1 MWTALQHLV
10 WQKDCKLIHEAHTLR
25 DEMVRSSE
33 AARAACEVESFG
45 SVSQPLGGHALG
57 LVEDFPEAWAPHV
70 KPELDVQIF
79 PHLMCLGAKASLATF
94 TSQLSRVCPQDDARF
109 TLLVGPIKKPARIAV
124 KVKEYKGE
132 SDPSEWPFICK
143 VSTRLI

>member
-1 MWTALQHLV
+1 
-10 WQKDCKLIHEAHTLR
+10 
-25 DEMVRSSE
+25 MVRSSE

-79 PHLMCLGAKASLATF
+79 PHLMCLGAKASLGTF
-94 TSQLSRVCPQDDARF
+94 TSQLGRVCPQDDARF

-143 VSTRLI
+143 VSARRVCSRIFLTPRA